1 MNDDELLQV
10 MCESYW
16 NAAPSIAN
24 SMRSMLELLHAHG
37 YRRCAEGQKVTQYCS
52 AWEQS
57 DKACRDL
64 TEKVIPNIRERA
76 EKAEAEVE
84 RLRNGRS
91 ILLAEIEML
100 RERIGNIIDP
110 NDYGKGIWTRND

>member
-1 MNDDELLQV
+1 MLRV
-10 MCESYW
+10 V
-16 NAAPSIAN
+16 AA
-24 SMRSMLELLHAHG
+24 E
-37 YRRCAEGQKVTQYCS
+37 
-52 AWEQS
+52 
-57 DKACRDL
+57 RDAL
-64 TEKVIPNIRERA
+64 R
-76 EKAEAEVE
+76 AEVE